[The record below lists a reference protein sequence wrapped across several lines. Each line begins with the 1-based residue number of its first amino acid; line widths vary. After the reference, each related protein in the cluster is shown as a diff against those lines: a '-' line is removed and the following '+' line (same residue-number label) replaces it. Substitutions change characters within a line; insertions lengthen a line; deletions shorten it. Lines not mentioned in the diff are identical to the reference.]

1 MLILTRSKEEELII
15 GDNISIKVVGI
26 YRGPGNERVR
36 LGIEAPEDIKIRR
49 GEHIEKQ
56 ESHKAISNG

>member
-1 MLILTRSKEEELII
+1 MLILTRSKEEEIII

-36 LGIEAPEDIKIRR
+36 LGIEAPDNIKIRR

-56 ESHKAISNG
+56 ESHNAVTNG

>member
-1 MLILTRSKEEELII
+1 MLILTRSKEEEIII

-56 ESHKAISNG
+56 EGHKAISNG

>member
-1 MLILTRSKEEELII
+1 MLILTRSKEEEIII

-36 LGIEAPEDIKIRR
+36 LGIEAPENIKIRR

-56 ESHKAISNG
+56 ESHNAISNG

>member
-1 MLILTRSKEEELII
+1 MLILTRSKEEEIII